1 MGGRRRGE
9 DQVGAALSHISL
21 THQLSQHLTNELTK
35 CFRADSDQR
44 KVCNIHSAPSSC
56 RHILVHIS
64 NPLQ

>member
-35 CFRADSDQR
+35 WFRADSDQR
-44 KVCNIHSAPSSC
+44 QTFNIHSAPSSS
-56 RHILVHIS
+56 RGIIVHIS
-64 NPLQ
+64 GPLE